1 MKQRMHQGETS
12 MPIAHLNLQGNFT
25 VDADGGTFLEDSRVR
40 LLEAID
46 EFGSITKAARQV
58 PLSYK
63 TAWDAVNAM
72 TTMAGQPLVVRTVG
86 GAGGGGSC
94 LTDYGRRLV
103 AFYRALESEY
113 QTALAELASHVGEP
127 NARSNFRYLLRRQS
141 MRSSARHLLPLRQNE
156 YSNLSDLT

>member
-1 MKQRMHQGETS
+1 
-12 MPIAHLNLQGNFT
+12 MPIAHLKLQGNFT
-25 VDADGGTFLEDSRVR
+25 VAADGGTFLEDSRVR

-46 EFGSITKAARQV
+46 ESGSISKAARRV

-72 TTMAGQPLVVRTVG
+72 TVMAGQPLVVRTIG
-86 GAGGGGSC
+86 GSGGGGSR

-113 QTALAELASHVGEP
+113 QTAVTELASHVGEP
-127 NARSNFRYLLRRQS
+127 SARSNFRYLLRRQS
-141 MRSSARHLLPLRQNE
+141 MRSSARQSWPPCLKEGNNFSE
-156 YSNLSDLT
+156 MT

>member
-1 MKQRMHQGETS
+1 

-25 VDADGGTFLEDSRVR
+25 VDADGGIFLEDSRVR

-72 TTMAGQPLVVRTVG
+72 SNLAGQPLVVRTIG
-86 GAGGGGSC
+86 GAGGGGSR

-113 QTALAELASHVGEP
+113 RTALAELASHVGEP

-141 MRSSARHLLPLRQNE
+141 MRNSARHLLPLRPNE
-156 YSNLSDLT
+156 NSTFSDIS

>member
-1 MKQRMHQGETS
+1 
-12 MPIAHLNLQGNFT
+12 MPFAHLNLQGNFT
-25 VDADGGTFLEDSRVR
+25 VEVDGGTFLEDSRVR

-46 EFGSITKAARQV
+46 ELGSITKAARQV

-72 TTMAGQPLVVRTVG
+72 TLLAGQALVVRTTG
-86 GAGGGGSC
+86 GSGGGGSH

-127 NARSNFRYLLRRQS
+127 AARTNFRYLLRRQS
-141 MRSSARHLLPLRQNE
+141 MRNSARQAWPLRQSECN
-156 YSNLSDLT
+156 NLSDIT

>member
-1 MKQRMHQGETS
+1 

-46 EFGSITKAARQV
+46 EFGSITKAARNV

-156 YSNLSDLT
+156 YNNFMDIS

>member
-1 MKQRMHQGETS
+1 

-46 EFGSITKAARQV
+46 QFGSISKAARQV

-63 TAWDAVNAM
+63 TAWDAVNTM
-72 TTMAGQPLVVRTVG
+72 TVLAGQPLVVRTIG
-86 GAGGGGSC
+86 GNGGGGSR
-94 LTDYGRRLV
+94 LTDYGQRLV

-141 MRSSARHLLPLRQNE
+141 MRSSARHLLPLRHNE
-156 YSNLSDLT
+156 HSNFSEIS

>member
-1 MKQRMHQGETS
+1 

-25 VDADGGTFLEDSRVR
+25 VDADGRTFLEDNRIR

-46 EFGSITKAARQV
+46 ELGSISKAARQV

-63 TAWDAVNAM
+63 TAWDAVQTMSAM
-72 TTMAGQPLVVRTVG
+72 ASQPLVVRTTG
-86 GAGGGGSC
+86 GAGGGGSR

-113 QTALAELASHVGEP
+113 QTALAELACHVGEP
-127 NARSNFRYLLRRQS
+127 AGRSNFRYLLRRQS
-141 MRSSARHLLPLRQNE
+141 MRSSARQAWPARQNE
-156 YSNLSDLT
+156 CSNLRT